1 MEEAGSFCRDP
12 GQDQLWPWCYTM
24 NPSKEWDYCHI
35 ENLYCGEFP
44 VIWNGKKCD
53 INLFDLFFFH
63 FQIEASIQ

>member
-1 MEEAGSFCRDP
+1 
-12 GQDQLWPWCYTM
+12 M

-53 INLFDLFFFH
+53 INLFDLPFFH
-63 FQIEASIQ
+63 FQIEASIQWHDKATMSSVMIVMYDLK